1 MKLSKLILKKKII
14 FNFNKTDLII
24 LSRIDTE
31 FTDFDLV
38 SIFKNLYINGA
49 KNIYFIPA
57 EKLTFKTI
65 LVKIKIILKCIFNFR
80 IQ

>member
-1 MKLSKLILKKKII
+1 MKLSKLILKKTCFLRKL
-14 FNFNKTDLII
+14 DLII
-24 LSRIDTE
+24 LSRIDT
-31 FTDFDLV
+31 THDFDLV

-65 LVKIKIILKCIFNFR
+65 LVKNQNNSKMYF
-80 IQ
+80 